1 MKQLFKGCLAGLLFL
16 AISLPIVAQEGPMPP
31 YTAMHVENVKPGMID
46 EYVEGTKKWIE
57 AIKKEG
63 IGLFFFCFRD
73 KEGNY
78 HYGVPYSKWA
88 DVDELQEKW
97 GKAAA
102 ILRNTDWGRKRQA
115 AINWSRY
122 ESWFHAAHLSY
133 MPKEPSENPMELM
146 YSGWANVRVSHTN
159 ESKFNELMLQLK
171 GVYEEYGITRG
182 YNVYRNILGVNGP
195 FYVIV
200 WSAKD
205 PADMYKWQQESWA
218 KLGEATKPIFD
229 QLMDIAEE
237 MQEGNGWVMPELS
250 LMPEGM

>member
-1 MKQLFKGCLAGLLFL
+1 MKKLFKGCLVGLLFL
-16 AISLPIVAQEGPMPP
+16 AISLPAVAQEGPMPP
-31 YTAMHVENVKPGMID
+31 YTAMHVENVKPGMIE
-46 EYVEGTKKWIE
+46 EYMEGTKKWIE

-63 IGLFFFCFRD
+63 IGLYFFCFRD
-73 KEGNY
+73 LEGNY

-102 ILRNTDWGRKRQA
+102 LLRGSEWGRKRQA

-122 ESWFHAAHLSY
+122 ESWFYAAHLSY

-159 ESKFNELMLQLK
+159 EGKFNEMMAEVK
-171 GVYEEYGITRG
+171 AVHEKHGAARSYSVH
-182 YNVYRNILGVNGP
+182 RNILGANGP
-195 FYVIV
+195 LYVIV
-200 WSAKD
+200 WAAKD
-205 PADMYKWQQESWA
+205 PADM
-218 KLGEATKPIFD
+218 FD
-229 QLMDIAEE
+229 YEKTWREKMGADIMPLMNQIMDITEE
-237 MQEGNGWVMPELS
+237 MQEGNGWIVPELT